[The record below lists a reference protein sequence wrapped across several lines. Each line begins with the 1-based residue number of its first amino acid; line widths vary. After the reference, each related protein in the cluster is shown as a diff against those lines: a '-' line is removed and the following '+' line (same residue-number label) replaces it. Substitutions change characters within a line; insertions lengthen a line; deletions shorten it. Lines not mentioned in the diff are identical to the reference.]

1 MFKKIAYTGIAALIL
16 TSAGMA
22 SAAST
27 CSVSYLTR
35 NDWGT
40 GYVADLVLTNSG
52 GGAVSNWSVS
62 LNYPAPVW
70 AANAPWG
77 ASYAFN
83 GNNVTIKDNGSHPTI
98 SAGGSVSFGM
108 VVGFSGNKTQPNVTV
123 TGDGCNEPA
132 NPPNPPNPPDPDN
145 PATPATGLYIDPDS
159 NAARWVNA
167 NPSDSRRAD
176 IAAQIVNQP
185 SARWFGNW
193 SGEIGGAVNSY
204 VAGAA
209 ARNQTPVLVAYNI
222 VGRDCGQYSSG
233 GAGSSGAY
241 QDWIRAFAAA
251 IGKRQAVVIL
261 EPDALPQLDCL
272 SAANQSDRLNLIRY
286 AVAQFKQTG
295 AALYLD
301 IGNSTWLAPA
311 EAAKRL
317 NNGGIADAH
326 GFSLNVSN
334 YRTDAESNAYGAAV
348 SASLQQQ
355 FGYTRPF
362 VVDTSRNG
370 NGPLGTEWC
379 DPAGRKIGKKP
390 TRNGAGAQPEMTL
403 WIKSPGEAD
412 GCAAAAGVFSPDL
425 AYKLIRG
432 Y

>member
-1 MFKKIAYTGIAALIL
+1 MIKKIAQTGIAALLL

-27 CSVSYLTR
+27 CSASYVTR

-52 GGAVSNWSVS
+52 GGTVSNWTVS
-62 LNYPAPVW
+62 LNYPSPVW
-70 AANAPWG
+70 AANSPWG
-77 ASYAFN
+77 ANFGFN
-83 GNNVTIKDNGSHPTI
+83 GNNVTIKDDGNHPNI
-98 SAGGSVSFGM
+98 FAGGTVSFGA
-108 VVGFSGNKTQPNVTV
+108 VIGFYGNKTNPTVTV
-123 TGDGCNEPA
+123 TGNGCSEVA
-132 NPPNPPNPPDPDN
+132 N
-145 PATPATGLYIDPDS
+145 AGTALYIDPDS
-159 NAARWVNA
+159 SAARWVNA
-167 NPSDSRRAD
+167 NPSDGRKAD
-176 IAAQIVNQP
+176 IYAQIANQP

-193 SGEIGGAVNSY
+193 SGDIGSAVNSY
-204 VAGAA
+204 VSGAA
-209 ARNQTPVLVAYNI
+209 SKNQTPVLVAYNI
-222 VGRDCGQYSSG
+222 LGRDCGQYSSG
-233 GAGSSGAY
+233 GAGTSAAY

-251 IGKRQAVVIL
+251 IGKRNAIVIL

-272 SAANQSDRLNLIRY
+272 SAANQADRLNLIKY

-295 AALYLD
+295 ASLYLD
-301 IGNSTWLAPA
+301 IGNSAWLSPA

-317 NNGGIADAH
+317 NNAGIADAH

-334 YRTDAESNAYGAAV
+334 YRTDAEANPYGSAV

-355 FGYTRPF
+355 FGYSRPF

-370 NGPLGTEWC
+370 VGPLGTEWC

-412 GCAAAAGVFSPDL
+412 GCAAAAGNFSPDL
-425 AYKLIRG
+425 TYKLIYG